1 MGGQAPHEGLG
12 QWEPPPQ
19 EAQPAHLLAC
29 PLTNTLKDF
38 FQWNCLLASPSR
50 WR

>member
-19 EAQPAHLLAC
+19 EAQPAHLLSMQSLFKA
-29 PLTNTLKDF
+29 T
-38 FQWNCLLASPSR
+38 CLQ
-50 WR
+50 